1 MIPPQASIDVPHR
14 ALLLLLAALLAPP
27 AVALPEDASQ
37 PLDVQAPSMALDL
50 NQGQVVYKGDANT
63 PAVITQGTM
72 RISGEE
78 IIVERS
84 NGVITKATAKGAPAR
99 FQQQPAADQALAHAS
114 GAVLVFDNVSRVV
127 TADGNA
133 EFSQAETTINGQH
146 IEYDLEKRS
155 AYADGAD
162 SGELVNMKILPA
174 EE

>member
-1 MIPPQASIDVPHR
+1 MIPPQASPEAPRR
-14 ALLLLLAALLAPP
+14 ALLLLLAALLASP
-27 AVALPEDASQ
+27 AQALPEDANQ
-37 PLDVQAPSMALDL
+37 PLNVQAPSAALDL
-50 NQGQVVYKGDANT
+50 NLGQVVYKGNANT

-84 NGVITKATAKGAPAR
+84 NGVITRVTAKGAPAR
-99 FQQQPAADQALAHAS
+99 FQQQPTADQALVHAS
-114 GAVLVFDNVSRVV
+114 GAVLVFNNEARVV

-146 IEYDLEKRS
+146 IEYDLETRS
-155 AYADGAD
+155 ASADGGD